1 MKDYI
6 LAFSILGIVF
16 LLIYKPAKKAVTK
29 TIETLKTMTRGY
41 RNNNPGNI
49 RLTFNSDGS
58 KRFWKGEVEGTDKA
72 FKTFSSMAYGYRA
85 LFALLKEYIGKGY
98 NTIETIIN
106 RYAPASE
113 NATDKYIQTV
123 EKRTGITRNTK
134 IAASDLITLTKVV
147 SAISFVENGQPAD
160 EVQIYEGKK
169 LLS

>member
-1 MKDYI
+1 MIPIIIIGI
-6 LAFSILGIVF
+6 LFLVF
-16 LLIYKPAKKAVTK
+16 FKRSTK
-29 TIETLKTMTRGY
+29 VVKQAITTIKGMTRGL

-49 RLTFNSDGS
+49 RLTYYSDGR
-58 KRFWKGEVEGTDKA
+58 KRFWSGEVEGTDKS

-85 LFALLKEYIGKGY
+85 IFALLKEYIGKGY

-113 NATDKYIQTV
+113 NHTENYIATL

-134 IAASDLITLTKVV
+134 IAASDLVSLTRLV

-160 EVQIYEGKK
+160 EVQINEGKK